1 MTGVSWPSLYS
12 KESGCTLYANI
23 KDFLAALLNEYDFVR
38 GDKFEKIYTAQ
49 VTEKALG
56 PWDPIE
62 ITPAELR
69 PHPDLTFTQL
79 LQCTM
84 DTSGVH
90 RVRTKQQTLPA
101 IFFIAR
107 ADPSPR
113 MG

>member
-1 MTGVSWPSLYS
+1 M
-12 KESGCTLYANI
+12 YANI

-62 ITPAELR
+62 ITPAEL
-69 PHPDLTFTQL
+69 PHSDHRRMLHNVGAHVHATL
-79 LQCTM
+79 

-90 RVRTKQQTLPA
+90 LAQTKQQTLPA